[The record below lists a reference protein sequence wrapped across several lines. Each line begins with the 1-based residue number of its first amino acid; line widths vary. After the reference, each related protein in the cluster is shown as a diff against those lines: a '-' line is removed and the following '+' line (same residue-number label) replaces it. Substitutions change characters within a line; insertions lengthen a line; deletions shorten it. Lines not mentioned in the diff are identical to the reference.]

1 MEKYLLDCKFKCSIM
16 DPQKEITEAL
26 ADVIFD
32 AIRENRNL
40 TKQENN
46 HCIKLLDK
54 AMIIQ

>member
-1 MEKYLLDCKFKCSIM
+1 M

-26 ADVIFD
+26 ADVILE
-32 AIRENRNL
+32 AIRENRTL
-40 TKQENN
+40 TENENN

>member
-1 MEKYLLDCKFKCSIM
+1 MEKYLYGCKSNCSIM

-26 ADVIFD
+26 ADVIFE

-46 HCIKLLDK
+46 HCIKLLDR
-54 AMIIQ
+54 AMITQ